1 MNQHFAK
8 RHGKRTQSGFSLI
21 ELMLALTLGLV
32 VTAGIVQLF
41 VGNNQTTQLI
51 TGQSRLQES
60 ARYAL
65 DFISRST
72 RNAGFIGCD
81 PEMDKIRNTLNGDWN
96 QIFEYDILNPIQG
109 FDGTGTGNTLV
120 DWTPSLAALP
130 RSQGGSS
137 FNTVIAGNGVDVA
150 SLVPGTDI
158 LAVRYMLGPGEQLAQ
173 AAEKDDDPVIEND
186 GDVPFQTGD
195 FALISDC
202 EQAALFRITSIGS
215 TAGGLTLGRGTG
227 VGLFENAN
235 GAAGELS
242 RIGVSYGGQ
251 SSGGATSS
259 GAAVVAEV
267 ITDIYFVADGAGTNN
282 RGATTSALWRKRG
295 SDAPVELVEGISDL
309 QVLYGID
316 TTLADNQASANQY
329 VTFGGVGNNV
339 VRSVRVT
346 VQANTID
353 VVSDSAEPIA
363 RSFTQTISIR
373 NSG

>member
-1 MNQHFAK
+1 MKQYSTQRTIK
-8 RHGKRTQSGFSLI
+8 RSQSGFSLI

-81 PEMDKIRNTLNGDWN
+81 PEIDKIRNTLNSDWA
-96 QIFEYDILNPIQG
+96 QIFEFDILNPIQG
-109 FDGTGTGNTLV
+109 FDGTGAGNTLV
-120 DWTPSLAALP
+120 DWTPSLATLP
-130 RSQGGSS
+130 RTQGGSS

-158 LAVRYMLGPGEQLAQ
+158 LAVRYMLAPGEQLAQ
-173 AAEKDDDPVIEND
+173 AAAKDDDPVIEDD
-186 GDVPFQTGD
+186 GDNPFQAGD

-202 EQAALFRITSIGS
+202 EQAALFRITSVGN
-215 TAGGLTLGRGTG
+215 TAGGITLGRGTG
-227 VGLFENAN
+227 VGIYENAN
-235 GAAGELS
+235 GTAGELS
-242 RIGVSYGGQ
+242 GIGVNYGGQ
-251 SSGGATSS
+251 SSGGASS
-259 GAAVVAEV
+259 NGAAVVAEV

-282 RGATTSALWRKRG
+282 RGTTTSALWRKRG
-295 SDAPVELVEGISDL
+295 SDAPVELVEGISDM

-316 TTLADNQASANQY
+316 TTLSDNQASANQY